1 MEKLEN
7 IKLDNSKPI
16 HKDFYIVASH
26 FLVSGTQEPIA
37 LEGPKEAN
45 KESIVEKLS
54 ELMGQNPKEFD
65 FSSMTIDG
73 IYFGLGMMKILERTA
88 VNGGYVVI
96 KNVEGYEESEL
107 AAFINKHYCLRK
119 NDRHP
124 DSLYERCWHIIAN
137 KRDCRIK

>member
-1 MEKLEN
+1 MKAT
-7 IKLDNSKPI
+7 
-16 HKDFYIVASH
+16 Y
-26 FLVSGTQEPIA
+26 
-37 LEGPKEAN
+37 
-45 KESIVEKLS
+45 
-54 ELMGQNPKEFD
+54 PKEFD

-124 DSLYERCWHIIAN
+124 EFRMLILSDEQEDKSYSPLYARCTII
-137 KRDCRIK
+137 KVSKDTLLEESIKVKNEPVKVKDAK